1 MRQTIYFHTGGP
13 SVRNLDKE
21 ASEFLRY
28 LLVGAANAVAGLVL
42 YFILL
47 RGLNVNYVL
56 ANFLAFTLWSW
67 FGFQL
72 QRIYAFRASRLN
84 LGFVKFL
91 TNHLLFFLSSSLLL
105 ITLVELIGFSP
116 EISYLL
122 VLGVSSFGIYVASKL
137 FVFSDK
143 RKKSG

>member
-1 MRQTIYFHTGGP
+1 M
-13 SVRNLDKE
+13 RNLDKE

-28 LLVGAANAVAGLVL
+28 LMVGAANAFAGLVL

-72 QRIYAFRASRLN
+72 QRIYAFRASRTH
-84 LGFVKFL
+84 LGFLKFL

-105 ITLVELIGFSP
+105 VTLVELIGFSP
-116 EISYLL
+116 EISYFF
-122 VLGVSSFGIYVASKL
+122 VLALSSFGVYFVSKL
-137 FVFSDK
+137 FIFSK
-143 RKKSG
+143 REKKFREGGF

>member
-1 MRQTIYFHTGGP
+1 M
-13 SVRNLDKE
+13 RNLNK
-21 ASEFLRY
+21 AAPEFLRY
-28 LLVGAANAVAGLVL
+28 LLVGAANAVAGSVL
-42 YFILL
+42 YFTLL

-72 QRIYAFRASRLN
+72 QRIYTFRTSRTH

-105 ITLVELIGFSP
+105 AVLVELIGFSP

-122 VLGVSSFGIYVASKL
+122 VLAISSFGLFVVSKT
-137 FVFSDK
+137 FVFSEK
-143 RKKSG
+143 RKKPGEGGV